1 MTLLL
6 GSRCRETTTTRRR
19 EKREERRE
27 KREERREKKG
37 EKRESEPAHVNARRH
52 GLLEIMDTMKRCI
65 LFCFSIVAQRPRV
78 SPPSRPG
85 AADGLLAGRGCKPRA
100 SMRPWTLVL
109 VVIGLNDIEEP
120 RRTVVDVACSSVI
133 HACAT

>member
-1 MTLLL
+1 MVAA
-6 GSRCRETTTTRRR
+6 
-19 EKREERRE
+19 EKWRDATE
-27 KREERREKKG
+27 
-37 EKRESEPAHVNARRH
+37 AACARH
-52 GLLEIMDTMKRCI
+52 KVA
-65 LFCFSIVAQRPRV
+65 LFGWA
-78 SPPSRPG
+78 
-85 AADGLLAGRGCKPRA
+85 GCKPRA